1 MRVVIPARTYNLRV
15 DDVIRKV
22 KDMDIRVLQN
32 KKHAYLSYIYKY
44 RNNEGVSRENKVKL
58 GNLLLILQKRL
69 RFGIKPV
76 IH

>member
-22 KDMDIRVLQN
+22 ENMDIGILQN
-32 KKHAYLSYIYKY
+32 KKYAYLSYIYKY
-44 RNNEGVSRENKVKL
+44 RNNESVSRENKVKL
-58 GNLLLILQKRL
+58 GNLLLILQRRL
-69 RFGIKPV
+69 RFGIKPI